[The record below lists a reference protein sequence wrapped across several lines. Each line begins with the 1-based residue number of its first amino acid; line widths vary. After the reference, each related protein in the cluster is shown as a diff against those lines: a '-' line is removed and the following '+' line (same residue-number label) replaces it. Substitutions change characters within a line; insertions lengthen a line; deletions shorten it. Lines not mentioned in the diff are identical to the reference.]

1 MVVTRCIVAR
11 TQERWSTLAYPNMAS
26 WCGQIPH
33 MLVYGGS
40 TAHKE
45 LEGWEISH
53 SVCCKK
59 EYGMSSQREIIGN
72 YEITKEGVKTRRE
85 VLLMGAMAAAG
96 GLVAANALE
105 AKGKDSAV
113 AAASGAPAG
122 SSGVPYVARDFA
134 GLAKTLNGFSEKQI
148 TEHLKLYNGYVGKS
162 NSIHDE
168 LKKVDLT
175 SANATYSAVRELL
188 VEQSFANNGVVYH
201 EYYFNNLGGKGGEPT
216 GELRAGIEEQWGSVG
231 KFMDFLKAAGKSAR
245 GWVVVGFNTRAG
257 HIDAYALDTHN
268 IWSPANIVPLV
279 VLDVYEHAY
288 FIDWATDRAKY
299 LETFLNNLNWD
310 LVSKRLSIASKH
322 PTGPDSTV

>member
-1 MVVTRCIVAR
+1 
-11 TQERWSTLAYPNMAS
+11 
-26 WCGQIPH
+26 
-33 MLVYGGS
+33 
-40 TAHKE
+40 
-45 LEGWEISH
+45 
-53 SVCCKK
+53 
-59 EYGMSSQREIIGN
+59 MSSQDREIIGN
-72 YEITKEGVKTRRE
+72 YEVTREGVRTRRE

-96 GLVAANALE
+96 GLVAASTLE
-105 AKGKDSAV
+105 AKAADSAV
-113 AAASGAPAG
+113 AAAAGAPAAA
-122 SSGVPYVARDFA
+122 SGVPFVAKDFG

-216 GELRAGIEEQWGSVG
+216 GEFKAGIEEQWGSTG
-231 KFMDFLKAAGKSAR
+231 KFIDFLKAAGKSAR
-245 GWVVVGFNTRAG
+245 GWVIVGYNTRAG
-257 HIDAYALDTHN
+257 HIDAFALDTHN

-288 FIDWATDRAKY
+288 MIDWATDRAKY
-299 LETFLNNLNWD
+299 LDTFLANLNWD
-310 LVSKRLSIASKH
+310 LVSKRLAIAIKH
-322 PTGPDSTV
+322 PTGLDSTV